1 MLATSVLVSAFLA
14 GFIAVLVT
22 LAIERW
28 GGLTGGILGTMPS
41 TILPAAAGIY
51 LAGDEE
57 LFMQSLAIMP
67 MGMLINGLF
76 LSVWIYLPPRLGDSK
91 SPLLT
96 TALGALAAWFVC
108 GLVMLFTVEFALGYG
123 VSSWN
128 LATLGLVLIIGLA
141 VRMNWNV
148 REAPKGS
155 EPVAFQVLILRGSAA
170 AAAIGAA
177 VWLSSQGQPFIAGL
191 AAVFPAIF
199 LTSMVALWLSQ
210 GPTVPRGAAGPM
222 ALGGVSVAVY
232 AMVAMYALPEWGV
245 YSGSLIA
252 WLVAVLGWSLPAYF
266 VLKTRVI
273 AD

>member
-108 GLVMLFTVEFALGYG
+108 GFVMCSQL
-123 VSSWN
+123 S
-128 LATLGLVLIIGLA
+128 
-141 VRMNWNV
+141 
-148 REAPKGS
+148 
-155 EPVAFQVLILRGSAA
+155 LRW
-170 AAAIGAA
+170 
-177 VWLSSQGQPFIAGL
+177 V
-191 AAVFPAIF
+191 
-199 LTSMVALWLSQ
+199 
-210 GPTVPRGAAGPM
+210 M
-222 ALGGVSVAVY
+222 ASPHG
-232 AMVAMYALPEWGV
+232 
-245 YSGSLIA
+245 I
-252 WLVAVLGWSLPAYF
+252 
-266 VLKTRVI
+266 
-273 AD
+273 

>member
-1 MLATSVLVSAFLA
+1 MLSTSVLVSAFLA
-14 GFIAVLVT
+14 GCIAVLVT

-51 LAGDEE
+51 LAGDEV
-57 LFMQSLAIMP
+57 LFTQSLAIMP

-96 TALGALAAWFVC
+96 TALGALATWFVC

-123 VSSWN
+123 VSPWN

-155 EPVAFQVLILRGSAA
+155 EPVAVQVLILRGSAA
-170 AAAIGAA
+170 AAARPAA
-177 VWLSSQGQPFIAGL
+177 TP
-191 AAVFPAIF
+191 AARAPAP
-199 LTSMVALWLSQ
+199 LPMVS
-210 GPTVPRGAAGPM
+210 
-222 ALGGVSVAVY
+222 
-232 AMVAMYALPEWGV
+232 
-245 YSGSLIA
+245 
-252 WLVAVLGWSLPAYF
+252 
-266 VLKTRVI
+266 
-273 AD
+273 

>member
-1 MLATSVLVSAFLA
+1 MLSTSVLVPAFLA
-14 GFIAVLVT
+14 GCIAVLVT

-51 LAGDEE
+51 LAGDEV
-57 LFMQSLAIMP
+57 LFAQSLAIMP
-67 MGMLINGLF
+67 LGMLINGIF
-76 LSVWIYLPPRLGDSK
+76 LSVWIFLPPRLEHSK

-96 TALGALAAWFVC
+96 TAFGALAAWFIC
-108 GLVMLFTVEFALGYG
+108 GMLMLFGVEYALELG
-123 VSSWN
+123 VSSWSM
-128 LATLGLVLIIGLA
+128 ATLGLVLIIGLA
-141 VRMNWNV
+141 IRMNWNV

-199 LTSMVALWLSQ
+199 LTSMVALWLAQ

-232 AMVAMYALPEWGV
+232 AMVAMYSLPEWGV
-245 YSGSLIA
+245 YLGSLVA
-252 WLVAVLGWSLPAYF
+252 WMAAVLGWSLPAYF
-266 VLKTRVI
+266 VLKARVI
-273 AD
+273 PD